1 MTSSETVVPQRNNLY
16 GHPAGVATRL
26 FAFFVDLF
34 TVLLLFTLGGHV
46 VTFVL
51 SIVLGND
58 FHLFDASI
66 ASTAALLLWAFTYC
80 AYLLSVYN
88 CTLGM
93 AAFGIRVI
101 RVDGETLDTR
111 HAVVRVL
118 AFPLSF
124 LVFCVGFVLIVLR
137 RDRRALHDVIA
148 RTAVIYSW
156 EARSAN
162 LAFLAKR
169 TPTRVPPGPD

>member
-1 MTSSETVVPQRNNLY
+1 MVRCS
-16 GHPAGVATRL
+16 
-26 FAFFVDLF
+26 
-34 TVLLLFTLGGHV
+34 TLG
-46 VTFVL
+46 
-51 SIVLGND
+51 
-58 FHLFDASI
+58 
-66 ASTAALLLWAFTYC
+66 
-80 AYLLSVYN
+80 
-88 CTLGM
+88 
-93 AAFGIRVI
+93 
-101 RVDGETLDTR
+101 TR
-111 HAVVRVL
+111 SVRVL

-169 TPTRVPPGPD
+169 TPTPVPRPDPD